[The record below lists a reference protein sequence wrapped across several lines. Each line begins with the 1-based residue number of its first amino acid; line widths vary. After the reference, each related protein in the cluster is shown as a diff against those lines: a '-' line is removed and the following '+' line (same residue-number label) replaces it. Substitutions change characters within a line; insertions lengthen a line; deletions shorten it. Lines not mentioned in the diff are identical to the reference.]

1 MAIPELHLAY
11 VDGACSGNPGPMGI
25 GGVIYSPDGRVLFE
39 LSDSKGPG
47 TNNQAEYLALIAVL
61 EAARRHGVSAIEIRS
76 DSELLVRQVNGIYK
90 VKHEGIRPLYE
101 QATRLLGLF
110 DDYRVV
116 HIRREQNK
124 EADRLSKAGLEK
136 TAVSGA

>member
-1 MAIPELHLAY
+1 
-11 VDGACSGNPGPMGI
+11 MGI